1 MTLARLIA
9 PALTILA
16 CALLWFGY
24 ESIDI
29 LRGTPLWE
37 LRYVLLGC
45 AAFALLTLMEK
56 ASARLNAWVKRR
68 DG

>member
-1 MTLARLIA
+1 MMLTRLVS
-9 PALTILA
+9 PALTVLA

-24 ESIDI
+24 DSVGV

-45 AAFALLTLMEK
+45 IAFALLTVVERV
-56 ASARLNAWVKRR
+56 SARLSAWGKRR

>member
-1 MTLARLIA
+1 MMFERVTA

-16 CALLWFGY
+16 CALLWYGY
-24 ESIDI
+24 ESIGV

-45 AAFALLTLMEK
+45 AAFVLLTLVERI
-56 ASARLNAWVKRR
+56 SARLGTWGKRR
-68 DG
+68 

>member
-9 PALTILA
+9 PVLTVLA

-24 ESIDI
+24 DSVGV

-45 AAFALLTLMEK
+45 AAFALLTLVEK
-56 ASARLNAWVKRR
+56 VSARLGTLGRR
-68 DG
+68 R